1 MANIRDLAS
10 RLQLQAPDAPEPV
23 LTRCYVDSAREFFS
37 DTLAWQTDDPM
48 LFASDFDA
56 PAATAAFTV
65 LVGDGQEVVD
75 ARSVRYGNE
84 ELRKATLA
92 QMRRQSTETA
102 RPQFFRLVPGSQLL
116 VLSPPNAEADQ
127 ITGMFA
133 IQPSRD
139 AQDIDNEAANRFGD
153 AIEYGALARLLM
165 MPHSEWREPETA
177 AYYRG
182 LFQEAKD
189 KARATAAD
197 EGMVGVP
204 RRVRYGGY

>member
-1 MANIRDLAS
+1 MADIRDLIT
-10 RLQLQAPDAPEPV
+10 RLQLQTPEAPEPALV
-23 LTRCYVDSAREFFS
+23 RCYVDAAREFFS
-37 DTLAWQTDDPM
+37 NTLAWQTDDPM
-48 LFASDFDA
+48 LFASDFEA
-56 PAATAAFTV
+56 PAATTAFSV
-65 LVGDGQEVVD
+65 LVGDGQEIVD

-92 QMRRQSTETA
+92 QMRRQSAMTG
-102 RPQFFRLVPGSQLL
+102 RPQLYRLVPGSQLL
-116 VLSPPNAEADQ
+116 VISPPTAQADQ
-127 ITGMFA
+127 ISGVFA

-139 AQDIDNEAANRFGD
+139 AQEIGDEAANRFGD
-153 AIEYGALARLLM
+153 VIEHGALARLLM
-165 MPHSEWREPETA
+165 MPHTEWREPETA